1 MANWQS
7 NPYPVGYGAPVAP
20 PVKVPGAVLF
30 GVTVWRLVIVI
41 FAITGFSM
49 AMASVDGSGALAAL
63 SQQASLVTAICYVF
77 LLLYP
82 AFTGGRKHE
91 PDSPWL
97 RGQLTVLLSLV
108 SVTFLTMLNGN
119 LSQGWSL
126 FEHLLTPLVVLADWL
141 FVGRDQRNAK
151 WWYAVT
157 WLSFPLAYLLFYVAH
172 GDVLYPFLN
181 PHDGDFAGI
190 VIGFLAG
197 VLVYGFVVFGLG
209 MLHGTRKPMAPQP
222 FYPQQQPMPY
232 PQQMPQQ
239 PMPPMPQ
246 QQMPMQ
252 QPMPPPPPMG
262 QWGPPP
268 QGRP

>member
-1 MANWQS
+1 MANWQ
-7 NPYPVGYGAPVAP
+7 PYPPPVYGQPVAP
-20 PVKVPGAVLF
+20 PAKVPGAVLF

-49 AMASVDGSGALAAL
+49 AMASADGSGALAAL
-63 SQQASLVTAICYVF
+63 SQLASLVTAICYVF

-108 SVTFLTMLNGN
+108 SVTFLTMLNGD

-151 WWYAVT
+151 WWYPIT
-157 WLSFPLAYLLFYVAH
+157 WLSFPLAYLLFYIAH

-209 MLHGTRKPMAPQP
+209 MLHGVRKPVAAPYYPQP
-222 FYPQQQPMPY
+222 PMGY
-232 PQQMPQQ
+232 PQQMP
-239 PMPPMPQ
+239 P
-246 QQMPMQ
+246 QQMPMPQMPMRQ
-252 QPMPPPPPMG
+252 QMPPQPPMG

-268 QGRP
+268 HGRP

>member
-1 MANWQS
+1 MADWQ
-7 NPYPVGYGAPVAP
+7 PYPAAYGPPVAP
-20 PVKVPGAVLF
+20 GPKVPGAVLF

-49 AMASVDGSGALAAL
+49 AMASADGSGALAAL
-63 SQQASLVTAICYVF
+63 SQQASLVTAICYLL

-97 RGQLTVLLSLV
+97 RGQITVLLSLV
-108 SVTFLTMLNGN
+108 SVTFLTMLNGD

-126 FEHLLTPLVVLADWL
+126 FEHLLTPLAVLADWL

-151 WWYAVT
+151 WWYPIT
-157 WLSFPLAYLLFYVAH
+157 WLSFPLAYLLFYIAH
-172 GDVLYPFLN
+172 GDVLYPFLD
-181 PHDGDFAGI
+181 PQAGDFAGI
-190 VIGFLAG
+190 VVGFLAG

-209 MLHGTRKPMAPQP
+209 MLHGRPRPTAAPQP
-222 FYPQQQPMPY
+222 FQPQQPML
-232 PQQMPQQ
+232 PQQPMAMPQMPVQQ
-239 PMPPMPQ
+239 PMPPQMQ
-246 QQMPMQ
+246 QQV
-252 QPMPPPPPMG
+252 PPRPPMG

-268 QGRP
+268 PPGRP